1 MDVLV
6 QLFINGLVAGSI
18 YGIVAVGYSMVYSIL
33 RFVNFAHGYVAM
45 IGMYMAYTFSVR
57 MGMNFFVS
65 ALSAVVFS
73 CLLGWLVERAAYRPL
88 RRSFYLAPLITSIG
102 VSFLLEAV
110 ALLVWG
116 ADIRSYNV
124 PIREGLEVLG
134 ARITAVQIW
143 IIAALAASLMV
154 LMWLLNRTI
163 LGAAIRAT
171 ADDQDMARMLG
182 VNTDSIIVVVFLVGS
197 AMAAVAGILLGLETN
212 LQPTMGLVVTVKAF
226 AAVILGGLGNIYG
239 GLIGGLLIGFAENF
253 GIWFIPAVWKDAI
266 AYTILL
272 VILLVKPSG
281 LFGQRRES
289 EVKL

>member
-6 QLFINGLVAGSI
+6 QLLINGLVAGSI

-45 IGMYMAYTFSVR
+45 IGMYLAYTFSVR
-57 MGMNFFVS
+57 MGMNFF
-65 ALSAVVFS
+65 LSAVSAILLS
-73 CLLGWLVERAAYRPL
+73 CLLGWSVERAAYRPL

-102 VSFLLEAV
+102 VSFLLEAI

-116 ADIRSYNV
+116 ADIRSYDIPV
-124 PIREGLEVLG
+124 REGLEVLG
-134 ARITAVQIW
+134 ARITMVQIW
-143 IIAALAASLMV
+143 IIAALLLSLMV

-163 LGAAIRAT
+163 LGVAIRAT

-182 VNTDSIIVVVFLVGS
+182 VDADSIIVVVFLLGS

-239 GLIGGLLIGFAENF
+239 GLIGGLLIGFAENL

-266 AYTILL
+266 AYAILL